1 MFNSINIDSFIP
13 RPLIYSIHIC
23 TLINGTILHIVSAS
37 TNDIKHSQ
45 LMHQRL
51 RECINKVKGSLM
63 LNILTDFSN
72 SVFPNFFGYQHI
84 LRLVFMVY
92 FETNLEFIFI

>member
-63 LNILTDFSN
+63 LNILTDFSQF
-72 SVFPNFFGYQHI
+72 SVSQLFWLSTHFKTSVRG
-84 LRLVFMVY
+84 
-92 FETNLEFIFI
+92 IF